1 MKLTVNLTKFS
12 TPIGFTPASPT
23 QFGYYT
29 SRVAIVRAI
38 SNGFAQAFG
47 VNGGNYNYLAP
58 IGRGDGTI
66 RVYTLEKRRKVTAV
80 VVPKKG
86 PIDRKNRQVVRPAHW
101 VGRVYDIPT
110 SLLKALGLKVVQTPR
125 TFHFVKAQ

>member
-23 QFGYYT
+23 QFGYYA

-38 SNGFAQAFG
+38 SSGFAQAFG
-47 VNGGNYNYLAP
+47 TGGNYLAP

-86 PIDRKNRQVVRPAHW
+86 LIDRKNRQVVRPAHW

-110 SLLKALGLKVVQTPR
+110 SLLKALGLRVIQMPR

>member
-23 QFGYYT
+23 QFGYYA

-38 SNGFAQAFG
+38 SNGFSRAFG
-47 VNGGNYNYLAP
+47 VNGGNYLVPNWV
-58 IGRGDGTI
+58 GDGTI
-66 RVYTLEKRRKVTAV
+66 RVYTLEKRRKVVKV

-110 SLLKALGLKVVQTPR
+110 SLLKALGLRVVQMPR